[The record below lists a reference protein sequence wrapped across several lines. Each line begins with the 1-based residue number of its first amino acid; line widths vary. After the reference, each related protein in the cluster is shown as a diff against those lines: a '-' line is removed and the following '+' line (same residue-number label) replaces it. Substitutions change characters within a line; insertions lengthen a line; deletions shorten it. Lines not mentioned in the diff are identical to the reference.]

1 MRCRAHILGSVGVV
15 SKRSPET
22 ISIVLRKFGG
32 GAASLRV
39 AQRAL
44 ALVTR
49 HPGTGAS
56 HGRIRYQG
64 TGVVK
69 RSHRCPMASLQGLN
83 RSGVAGGTDARRAI
97 ARELAIRLGGG
108 VARCTGH
115 RF

>member
-1 MRCRAHILGSVGVV
+1 MRCRAHILRSVGVV

-44 ALVTR
+44 ALVAD
-49 HPGTGAS
+49 PGTRACQRA
-56 HGRIRYQG
+56 HRYQG

-69 RSHRCPMASLQGLN
+69 RSHRCPMASPP
-83 RSGVAGGTDARRAI
+83 RA
-97 ARELAIRLGGG
+97 
-108 VARCTGH
+108 
-115 RF
+115 